1 MPIEFKNLPD
11 KEAIKYFTSKGYTF
25 GFDWRDVSAQTHA
38 HAFTVAKVTR
48 LDILQDIQSAMDDA
62 IKNGLT
68 PQQFKN
74 NLAPILK
81 AKGWWGRKEMMD
93 PLTGEFKNVQLG
105 SHRRLKTIFDTNMRT
120 SHAAGKWERMQRTKA
135 SRPYL
140 RYVAVQDGKS
150 RPQHQSWH
158 GTVLPIDHQFW
169 VTHFPPN
176 GFYCRCTGQQL
187 SDRDLK
193 RYGYELSNEPL
204 IETREY
210 VNKRTGEILD
220 VPKGIDPGFANNVGL
235 SAMQSPIDPAR
246 YTMPALGHES
256 ARLAVAQPDFETFL
270 GGTVNGTFPVG
281 YVEANLAKAIGASVR
296 RVDISRDTVQKQMRK
311 HPELTAA
318 EYRILPDI
326 MAYGRVVQDG
336 TNHLAMHY
344 LDGRLY
350 YAVIKST
357 GSGKAMFLSS
367 LRRADKTDL
376 ARIERRGEIIRDWV
390 KK

>member
-11 KEAIKYFTSKGYTF
+11 KKAIKYFKSKGYTF

-48 LDILQDIQSAMDDA
+48 LDILQDIRTAMDDA
-62 IKNGLT
+62 IKKGLT
-68 PQQFKN
+68 PQQFKK
-74 NLAPILK
+74 NLAPILQ

-93 PLTGEFKNVQLG
+93 PLTGEIKKVQLG
-105 SHRRLKTIFDTNMRT
+105 SHRRLKTIFDVNMRT
-120 SHAAGKWERMQRTKA
+120 SHAAGKWDRMQRTKK

-140 RYVAVQDGKS
+140 RYVAIQDG
-150 RPQHQSWH
+150 RTRQQHSSWH

-169 VTHFPPN
+169 ITHYPPN
-176 GFYCRCTGQQL
+176 GWRCRCTVQQL

-193 RYGYELSNEPL
+193 RYGHEVSNEPL
-204 IETREY
+204 IQTQGH

-235 SAMQSPIDPAR
+235 SAMRAPIDPAR
-246 YTMPALGHES
+246 YTVEALGHES
-256 ARLAVAQPDFETFL
+256 ARLAVAQPDFETFV

-281 YVEANLAKAIGASVR
+281 YVEADLARAIGAKVR
-296 RVDISRDTVQKQMRK
+296 RVDISRDTVQKQMRT
-311 HPELTAA
+311 HPELTVA
-318 EYRILPDI
+318 EYRLLPDI
-326 MAYGRVVQDG
+326 MAYGRVVKDG
-336 TNHLAMHY
+336 RNHLAMHY

-367 LRRADKTDL
+367 LRRADKADL
-376 ARIERRGEIIRDWV
+376 ARVERRGKIIRDWV